1 MLCFSCNCLKGHLDG
16 LSETFPIYPTPP
28 IFILLGKS
36 FLPLSCAIIGHIQS
50 SPGPNWIGL
59 GGLITN
65 PPRHATST
73 TGTGNGSEQ
82 VAEP

>member
-1 MLCFSCNCLKGHLDG
+1 MLCFACNCLKGHLDG
-16 LSETFPIYPTPP
+16 SSETFPIYPTPP
-28 IFILLGKS
+28 IFILWGKS
-36 FLPLSCAIIGHIQS
+36 FLPLSLGLIRSIGFRPS
-50 SPGPNWIGL
+50 PNWIGL
-59 GGLITN
+59 GGLIAD